1 MSRIG
6 ARSAPDA
13 PAAMSEAALQDEAIA
28 QGTGVKGRARVAL
41 LKRLADVVGLPSSRV
56 NTFERSVTA
65 DLLVEILREAEPEDR
80 LRVARR
86 VAGLTDVPGPLVRL
100 LLRDEPDVAQP
111 LLETNP
117 SLSEADLLDCVAVAS
132 EAHRRLVASRRN
144 LGEVVADALIDKG
157 EIAVVEALLRN
168 EGARISHGSVEA
180 LVAMSRTHPVLV
192 APLLRRPEMRPSH
205 AYALFWWAEAAAR
218 RTILQRF
225 AVSREV
231 LQDAASDVF
240 AMAAEEGWQDDLAR
254 KALQFVERRQRNRA
268 AIERSPFASLEE
280 AIAAAEKSLTSE
292 TLTEIAFLSGLKPMT
307 AAKILADQGGEPM
320 AILCKATGLGKAALA
335 SLWRAMKRPDLDP
348 DGGVAALFEHVT
360 TTFDMI
366 AVDRAQT
373 VLRYWNWSLSAAAG
387 PALLEAM
394 REGGDPG
401 ARELGA
407 SPILAAQAS

>member
-1 MSRIG
+1 
-6 ARSAPDA
+6 
-13 PAAMSEAALQDEAIA
+13 MSEAALQDEAITT
-28 QGTGVKGRARVAL
+28 GTSVKSRARVAL

-65 DLLVEILREAEPEDR
+65 DLLVEMLREAEPADR

-86 VAGLTDVPGPLVRL
+86 VSGLTDVPGPLVRL

-117 SLSEADLLDCVAVAS
+117 SLSESDLLDCVAGGS
-132 EAHRRLVASRRN
+132 EAHRRLIASRRN
-144 LGEVVADALIDKG
+144 LGEVVADALIIKG
-157 EIAVVEALLRN
+157 EIPVVEALLRN
-168 EGARISHGSVEA
+168 EGARLSHGSVES
-180 LVAMSRTHPVLV
+180 LVALSRTHPIIV

-205 AYALFWWAEAAAR
+205 AYALFWWTDAAGR

-231 LQDAASDVF
+231 LQDAASDIF
-240 AMAAEEGWQDDLAR
+240 AMAAEEGWQDELAR

-268 AIERSPFASLEE
+268 AIQSSPFASLED

-292 TLTEIAFLSGLKPMT
+292 TLTEIAFLSGLKPVT
-307 AAKILADQGGEPM
+307 AAKILADPGGEPV
-320 AILCKATGLGKAALA
+320 AILCKATGLSKAALA
-335 SLWRAMKRPDLDP
+335 ALWRAMKRPDVDA
-348 DGGVAALFEHVT
+348 DGDVAALFEHVT

-394 REGGDPG
+394 RDGGEPG
-401 ARELGA
+401 TGA
-407 SPILAAQAS
+407 LDATSVLATKVS